1 MFVSTHQQKAKWS
14 ALAISL
20 GWLVTTGVSAQIPDQ
35 FTNLQVLPQEI
46 GKRELLDVMKSFTS
60 ALSVRCQ
67 HCHIGEEGK
76 PLTTFDFVSDAKT
89 TKQTARVMLQMVQ
102 AINNEHLAKVANQSM
117 PVSCNT
123 CHHGENRPPRPL
135 EEILFE
141 LMTTEGTPA
150 AIKKYRDLR
159 EKYFGGAVYDFR
171 EGTLNRLA
179 SRLSAAKKNDDA
191 LAVLKLN
198 AEVNPKAAMTYF
210 FMGEIHLEKG
220 DKAAAIENYKKS
232 LAIAPDNMFA
242 KKKLAEL
249 AKSAQ

>member
-1 MFVSTHQQKAKWS
+1 MFVSTHQQRAKWR
-14 ALAISL
+14 ALTISL
-20 GWLVTTGVSAQIPDQ
+20 GLLVTTYASAQIPDK

-46 GKRELLDVMKSFTS
+46 GKRELLEVMKSFTS

-76 PLTTFDFVSDAKT
+76 PLTTFDFVSDVKT

-102 AINNEHLAKVANQSM
+102 AINNEHLAKVANKSM
-117 PVSCNT
+117 QVSCNT

-141 LMTTEGTPA
+141 VTTTEGTPA
-150 AIKKYRDLR
+150 AIKKYHDLR

-179 SRLSAAKKNDDA
+179 SRLSAAKKNDEA
-191 LAVLKLN
+191 LALLKLN
-198 AEVNPKAAMTYF
+198 TEFNPNAAMAYF
-210 FMGEIHLEKG
+210 FMGEIYLEKG
-220 DKAAAIENYKKS
+220 DKATALEHYKKT
-232 LAIAPDNMFA
+232 LALAPDNSFA
-242 KKKLAEL
+242 KKKLEEL
-249 AKSAQ
+249 AK

>member
-1 MFVSTHQQKAKWS
+1 MFVSTHQQRAKRRV
-14 ALAISL
+14 LAISL
-20 GWLVTTGVSAQIPDQ
+20 GLLVTTGVSAQIPDQ

-141 LMTTEGTPA
+141 LTTTEGTPA
-150 AIKKYRDLR
+150 AIKKYHDLR

-179 SRLSAAKKNDDA
+179 SRLSTAKKNDDA

-198 AEVNPKAAMTYF
+198 AEVNPKTAMTYF
-210 FMGEIHLEKG
+210 FMAEIYLERGE
-220 DKAAAIENYKKS
+220 KAAAIEHYQKT
-232 LAIAPDNMFA
+232 LALAPDNPFA
-242 KKKLAEL
+242 KKKLEEL
-249 AKSAQ
+249 AKSTQ